1 MTDSG
6 KLLVVEQNAFLDN
19 FPDRH
24 FCIRHHLAGHPL
36 FQPERLLKL
45 AQNLPRHCIE
55 FNAAYAEVSQN
66 PHLTPSTGLGLEETI
81 RNIATSDS
89 WVVLKYV
96 EQDEA
101 YRNLLF
107 QCVRELTPLSETRTP
122 GTHQLE
128 AYIFLSSPG
137 SVTPFH
143 FDDEHN
149 FLLQISG
156 WKNFH
161 AWRIDGA
168 GAATQLDIEAYYQ
181 GAHRNLPIR
190 PQAPQADQVFTL
202 KPGDGLHVPVHS
214 PHWVKN
220 GDEVSI
226 SFSITFRSKS
236 LAREV
241 VIHRFNGALRRMGLT
256 PKPLGHSPFTDHLK
270 FYLAKTGLSIK
281 SRLSP

>member
-128 AYIFLSSPG
+128 AYIFFLHLGLSP
-137 SVTPFH
+137 
-143 FDDEHN
+143 
-149 FLLQISG
+149 L
-156 WKNFH
+156 
-161 AWRIDGA
+161 
-168 GAATQLDIEAYYQ
+168 
-181 GAHRNLPIR
+181 
-190 PQAPQADQVFTL
+190 FTL
-202 KPGDGLHVPVHS
+202 MM
-214 PHWVKN
+214 
-220 GDEVSI
+220 SI
-226 SFSITFRSKS
+226 IFYSRSVAGKTFTHGGSTVQ
-236 LAREV
+236 ARR
-241 VIHRFNGALRRMGLT
+241 HNST
-256 PKPLGHSPFTDHLK
+256 
-270 FYLAKTGLSIK
+270 
-281 SRLSP
+281 